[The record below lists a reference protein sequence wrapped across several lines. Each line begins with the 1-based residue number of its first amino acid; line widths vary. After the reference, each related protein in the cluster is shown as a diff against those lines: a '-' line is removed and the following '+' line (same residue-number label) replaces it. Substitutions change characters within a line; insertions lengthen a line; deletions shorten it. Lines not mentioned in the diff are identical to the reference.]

1 MWTAVRQRRLCG
13 QCLLTVASLAHQGY
27 ATDPCGESFI
37 MYDDAG
43 RAIDFSIGRWGCVTM
58 PHTMRASAGQQRKD
72 KLDAGPIAD
81 TPSLPY
87 VSQPCHPSLLLSR
100 PGMRLISCPI
110 DNTHLPHGAENTQN
124 QLLIYAEVTGN
135 VAVKAMVTRHN
146 QHRHYYRHSDWKDLA

>member
-81 TPSLPY
+81 TPSRAQLMTLT
-87 VSQPCHPSLLLSR
+87 SLTVQKIR
-100 PGMRLISCPI
+100 R
-110 DNTHLPHGAENTQN
+110 
-124 QLLIYAEVTGN
+124 QLLICAEVTGN
-135 VAVKAMVTRHN
+135 VSVKAMVTRHN
-146 QHRHYYRHSDWKDLA
+146 QHRHWWLVTMCCSYRHSDWKDLA